1 MTWRTIWTEESLMV
15 KKLRSAREYQ
25 ALWNALLTGGVD
37 ATTIDY
43 LVGGPRCPD
52 AVRKDSTEEVDGQP
66 DIKTFDQ
73 STINAVHANSAIA
86 ASLVRDDSRST
97 TIRNLPS
104 LGHIDQQRDVRTT
117 ERSGLP
123 FDASDHDSP
132 IDDAKSSV
140 HADGKILLYH
150 AYASVYIETVKVSS
164 PAIHGSGHICRIH
177 VRGCHL

>member
-1 MTWRTIWTEESLMV
+1 MV

-132 IDDAKSSV
+132 IDDAKSSIQSQAFATPLPRKLMLKNV
-140 HADGKILLYH
+140 SPKTGYKDVLSMTIN
-150 AYASVYIETVKVSS
+150 ET
-164 PAIHGSGHICRIH
+164 
-177 VRGCHL
+177 